1 MAKKKTFSY
10 EEIRAL
16 FANTSVPLVTVDK
29 RWHELFPE
37 KYKSSKIKSLEADVK
52 SLVKKQGKLVN
63 ENKDLKRAKKKLM
76 SDIVKNMEDAE
87 NPVIIK
93 GKKLMEELNE
103 KILIN
108 EDELAKIPYEL
119 REANEKLMAYSMLEC
134 YERMLENRE
143 KIDNIKTWLD
153 EVKEQVKEKK
163 VKQLMLEEDTQKI
176 YSYLHDLVGPEAMNR
191 FDKDKKIES

>member
-87 NPVIIK
+87 NPVIKK

-134 YERMLENRE
+134 NERMLENRE

-153 EVKEQVKEKK
+153 EVKEHVKEKK

>member
-87 NPVIIK
+87 NPVIKK

-119 REANEKLMAYSMLEC
+119 REANEKLMAYSM
-134 YERMLENRE
+134 
-143 KIDNIKTWLD
+143 
-153 EVKEQVKEKK
+153 
-163 VKQLMLEEDTQKI
+163 
-176 YSYLHDLVGPEAMNR
+176 
-191 FDKDKKIES
+191 

>member
-87 NPVIIK
+87 NPVIKK

>member
-87 NPVIIK
+87 NPVIKK

-163 VKQLMLEEDTQKI
+163 VKPLMLEEDTQKI

>member
-1 MAKKKTFSY
+1 M
-10 EEIRAL
+10 
-16 FANTSVPLVTVDK
+16 
-29 RWHELFPE
+29 
-37 KYKSSKIKSLEADVK
+37 
-52 SLVKKQGKLVN
+52 
-63 ENKDLKRAKKKLM
+63 
-76 SDIVKNMEDAE
+76 KNMEDAE
-87 NPVIIK
+87 NPVIKK

>member
-16 FANTSVPLVTVDK
+16 FANTSVPLVTVVK

-87 NPVIIK
+87 NPVIKK

>member
-76 SDIVKNMEDAE
+76 SDIVKNMEDVE
-87 NPVIIK
+87 NPVIKK

>member
-10 EEIRAL
+10 EEIREL

-37 KYKSSKIKSLEADVK
+37 KYKTQKIKSMEADVK
-52 SLVKKQGKLVN
+52 ALVKKQGKLVN

-76 SDIVKNMEDAE
+76 SDIVKNMEDVE
-87 NPVIIK
+87 NPVIKK

-103 KILIN
+103 KITAN

-119 REANEKLMAYSMLEC
+119 REANEELMAYSMLEC
-134 YERMLENRE
+134 YKRMLENRE
-143 KIDNIKTWLD
+143 QIDSIKAWMD
-153 EVKEQVKEKK
+153 EVKEQVKKKK
-163 VKQLMLEEDTQKI
+163 VEQLTLEEDTQKI

-191 FDKDKKIES
+191 FDKDRK

>member
-10 EEIRAL
+10 EEIREL
-16 FANTSVPLVTVDK
+16 FAGTNVPLVTVDN

-37 KYKSSKIKSLEADVK
+37 KYKTSKIKALEVNVK
-52 SLVKKQGKLVN
+52 ELVKKQGKLIN

-76 SDIVKNMEDAE
+76 SDIVKNMDDAE
-87 NPVIIK
+87 NPVIKK

-103 KILIN
+103 KITAN

-119 REANEKLMAYSMLEC
+119 REANEELMAYSMMEC

-143 KIDNIKTWLD
+143 QVDRIKVWMED
-153 EVKEQVKEKK
+153 VKAQVKEQK
-163 VKQLMLEEDTQKI
+163 VKQLILEEDTQKI
-176 YSYLHDLVGPEAMNR
+176 YAYLHDLVGPEAMNR
-191 FDKDKKIES
+191 FDKDRK